1 MGKVYTYVVTFKEVQ
16 MPTAKNRINMAV
28 PGEIYELI
36 ELRAQRDNK
45 SLASTAVELL
55 DLALEVE
62 EDAYWNKICDELD
75 AIPNKKY
82 LSEEEFWKKV
92 GLE

>member
-1 MGKVYTYVVTFKEVQ
+1 

-28 PGEIYELI
+28 PNELFELI
-36 ELRAQRDNK
+36 QLRAKRDEK

-55 DLALEVE
+55 DLAIEVE
-62 EDAYWNKICDELD
+62 EDAYWNQFCDELD

-82 LSEEEFWKKV
+82 LSHEEFWKKV